1 MTTQES
7 IEKLKAMPQ
16 DGDEEILH
24 GYADKILLRRLEAL
38 GEVDVAQ
45 AYKDAR
51 ERVGFWYA

>member
-1 MTTQES
+1 MTKEEA
-7 IEKLKAMPQ
+7 IKKLEALPA
-16 DGDEEILH
+16 DGDQEIEH
-24 GYADKILLRRLEAL
+24 GDADEILLRRLEAL